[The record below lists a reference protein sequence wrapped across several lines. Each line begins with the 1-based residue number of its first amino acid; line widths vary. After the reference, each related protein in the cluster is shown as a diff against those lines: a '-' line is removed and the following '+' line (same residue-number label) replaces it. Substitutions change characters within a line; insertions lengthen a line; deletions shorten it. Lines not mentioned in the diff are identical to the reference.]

1 MSGKTEEKRR
11 MPPMSKMLA
20 YEEKDTWIHRLSGVT
35 KLIFFLLWCFTSML
49 TYDTR
54 ILAFMVAFSLL
65 IFKIS
70 KTEWKQV
77 GTVFKLIMVFL
88 ILNVLAIFILSPDH
102 GTEIY
107 GTRTV
112 LFHIAGSYDLTKEQ
126 LFYELN
132 VIIKYFTVI
141 PAVFMF
147 LVTTNPSEFA
157 ASMNKVGISYNIG
170 YALAIAI
177 RYVPDVQGEFT
188 KIKHAQEARGIEMS
202 GKASLLSRI
211 KNTSAILFPLIFSS
225 MDRIDTVSNA
235 MELRGYGKHKKRTWY
250 MERKLKRNDYLT
262 IGFTVAFTVVALVIT
277 FADGNRFYNPFS

>member
-1 MSGKTEEKRR
+1 MAKV
-11 MPPMSKMLA
+11 LA

-35 KLIFFLLWCFTSML
+35 KLVFFLVWCFTSMV

-54 ILAFMVAFSLL
+54 VLAVMVAFSLL
-65 IFKIS
+65 VFKIS
-70 KTEWKQV
+70 QTRWKQV
-77 GTVFKLIMVFL
+77 GAVFKMVMLFL
-88 ILNVLAIFILSPDH
+88 AFNVVAIFIFSPDQ
-102 GTEIY
+102 GTHVY

-112 LFHIAGSYDLTKEQ
+112 LFHIAGRYDVTKEQ

-132 VIIKYFTVI
+132 VVIKYFTVI

-170 YALAIAI
+170 YAISIAL
-177 RYVPDVQGEFT
+177 RYIPDVQGEFT

-202 GKASLLSRI
+202 GKASFLARI
-211 KNTSAILFPLIFSS
+211 KNPSAIIFPLIFSS

-250 MERKLKRNDYLT
+250 MAKKLGRNDYFV
-262 IGFTVAFTVVALVIT
+262 IAFTVVFAALALGIT
-277 FADGNRFYNPFS
+277 FADGSRFYKPFTG

>member
-1 MSGKTEEKRR
+1 
-11 MPPMSKMLA
+11 MSKMLA

-35 KLIFFLLWCFTSML
+35 KLIFFLLWCFTSMI

-88 ILNVLAIFILSPDH
+88 TLNVLAIFILSPDH

-112 LFHIAGSYDLTKEQ
+112 LFHIAGSYDLTREQ

-202 GKASLLSRI
+202 GKASLISRI

-262 IGFTVAFTVVALVIT
+262 IGFTVAFMVIALVIT
-277 FADGNRFYNPFS
+277 FADGNRFYNPFL

>member
-1 MSGKTEEKRR
+1 
-11 MPPMSKMLA
+11 MSKILS

-54 ILAFMVAFSLL
+54 ILVIMVAFSLL

-70 KTEWKQV
+70 QTRWKQV
-77 GTVFKLIMVFL
+77 GAVFKLVMVFL
-88 ILNVLAIFILSPDH
+88 TLNVLAIFIFSPDH

-112 LFHIAGSYDLTKEQ
+112 LFHIAGAYDVTKEQ
-126 LFYELN
+126 FFYELN

-157 ASMNKVGISYNIG
+157 ASLNKVGVSYNIG

-177 RYVPDVQGEFT
+177 RYIPDVQGEFT

-202 GKASLLSRI
+202 GKASLVSRI

-225 MDRIDTVSNA
+225 MDRIDVVSNA

-250 MERKLKRNDYLT
+250 MERKLERNDYLT
-262 IGFTVAFTVVALVIT
+262 IAFTVAFTVAALAIT
-277 FADGNRFYNPFS
+277 FADGNRFYNPFL